1 MAKVL
6 LKTKPHDRDIYNA
19 KIEMAEELIKYDK
32 VKNEE
37 QIKALADFLEYLF
50 LIQDKELENKYE
62 EYKKERRGAVRMTV
76 DQIRQ
81 KYYEQKGR
89 EKEREEIL
97 RKTAINLL
105 KMGMTED
112 IVAEGTGLSI
122 EEIKEIKKQIMN

>member
-1 MAKVL
+1 M
-6 LKTKPHDRDIYNA
+6 
-19 KIEMAEELIKYDK
+19 
-32 VKNEE
+32 
-37 QIKALADFLEYLF
+37 ADFLEYLF

-62 EYKKERRGAVRMTV
+62 EYKKERGGAVRMTV

-81 KYYEQKGR
+81 KYYEQKA
-89 EKEREEIL
+89 REEIL

>member
-1 MAKVL
+1 
-6 LKTKPHDRDIYNA
+6 
-19 KIEMAEELIKYDK
+19 
-32 VKNEE
+32 
-37 QIKALADFLEYLF
+37 
-50 LIQDKELENKYE
+50 
-62 EYKKERRGAVRMTV
+62 MTV

-105 KMGMTED
+105 KMGMKEE

-122 EEIKEIKKQIMN
+122 EEVKKIKKQIMN